1 MKNTTN
7 TLSLKAAATFA
18 LTIALTIVLTA
29 ALTSASPVSAAD
41 KPKQLTSSIVSPKD
55 AHITHYEGGDFHTY
69 FYGDTSLT
77 KGAITGVAV
86 IKPNNEI
93 HPAHQ
98 HPDEEYLMII
108 EGSGTWTLNG
118 KSQPALTGD
127 ILFAAPNDLHG
138 IYNNGDVPL
147 KFVIVRYQAK

>member
-1 MKNTTN
+1 MKNITT
-7 TLSLKAAATFA
+7 TLSLIAVAIFA
-18 LTIALTIVLTA
+18 LTVN
-29 ALTSASPVSAAD
+29 AAD
-41 KPKQLTSSIVSPKD
+41 KPTQLTSAIVSQKD

-69 FYGDTSLT
+69 FYGDTPLT

-98 HPDEEYLMII
+98 HPDEEYLMIL

-118 KSQPALTGD
+118 KSQPAHTGD
-127 ILFAAPNDLHG
+127 ILFAAPNDVHG

-147 KFVIVRYQAK
+147 KFVVVRYQAK

>member
-1 MKNTTN
+1 MKKITT
-7 TLSLKAAATFA
+7 TLSLTAAAIFA
-18 LTIALTIVLTA
+18 LTVALTVALIA
-29 ALTSASPVSAAD
+29 ALPVSAAD
-41 KPKQLTSSIVSPKD
+41 KPTLLTSAIVSQKD

-69 FYGDTSLT
+69 FYGDTPLT

-98 HPDEEYLMII
+98 HPDEEYLMIL

-118 KSQPALTGD
+118 KSQPAHTGD

-147 KFVIVRYQAK
+147 KFVVVRYQAK

>member
-7 TLSLKAAATFA
+7 TLSLTAAAIFA
-18 LTIALTIVLTA
+18 L
-29 ALTSASPVSAAD
+29 PVSAAD
-41 KPKQLTSSIVSPKD
+41 KSTLLTSAIVSQKD

-69 FYGDTSLT
+69 FYGDTPLT

-98 HPDEEYLMII
+98 HPDEEYLMIL

-118 KSQPALTGD
+118 KSQPAHTGD
-127 ILFAAPNDLHG
+127 ILFAAPNDVHG

-147 KFVIVRYQAK
+147 KFVVVRYQAK

>member
-1 MKNTTN
+1 MKNITT
-7 TLSLKAAATFA
+7 TLSLIAVAIFA
-18 LTIALTIVLTA
+18 LTVN
-29 ALTSASPVSAAD
+29 AAD
-41 KPKQLTSSIVSPKD
+41 KPTHLTSAIVSQKD
-55 AHITHYEGGDFHTY
+55 AHITHYEGADFHTY
-69 FYGDTSLT
+69 FYGDTPLT

-98 HPDEEYLMII
+98 HPDEEYLMIL

-118 KSQPALTGD
+118 KSQPAHTGD
-127 ILFAAPNDLHG
+127 ILFAAPNDVHG

-147 KFVIVRYQAK
+147 KFVVVRYQTK

>member
-1 MKNTTN
+1 MKKITT
-7 TLSLKAAATFA
+7 TLSLTAAAIFA
-18 LTIALTIVLTA
+18 L
-29 ALTSASPVSAAD
+29 PVSAAD
-41 KPKQLTSSIVSPKD
+41 KPTLLTSAIVSQKD

-69 FYGDTSLT
+69 FYGDTPLT

-98 HPDEEYLMII
+98 HPDEEYLMIL

-118 KSQPALTGD
+118 KSQPAFTGD

-147 KFVIVRYQAK
+147 KFVVVRYQAK

>member
-7 TLSLKAAATFA
+7 TLSLTAVAIFA
-18 LTIALTIVLTA
+18 LIVALTA
-29 ALTSASPVSAAD
+29 ALPVSSAD
-41 KPKQLTSSIVSPKD
+41 KPKQLTSAIVSQKD

-69 FYGDTSLT
+69 FYGDTPLT

-98 HPDEEYLMII
+98 HPDEEYLMIL

-118 KSQPALTGD
+118 KSQPARTGD

-147 KFVIVRYQAK
+147 KFVVVRYQAK

>member
-7 TLSLKAAATFA
+7 TLSLTAAATFA
-18 LTIALTIVLTA
+18 LTSAIIA
-29 ALTSASPVSAAD
+29 ALPVSAAD
-41 KPKQLTSSIVSPKD
+41 KPKQLTSSIVSQKE

-77 KGAITGVAV
+77 KGAITGVAI

-98 HPDEEYLMII
+98 HPDEEYLMIL

-118 KSQPALTGD
+118 KSQPAHTGD
-127 ILFAAPNDLHG
+127 ILFAAPNDVHG

-147 KFVIVRYQAK
+147 KFVVVRYQAK

>member
-1 MKNTTN
+1 MKKITT
-7 TLSLKAAATFA
+7 TLSLTAAAIFA
-18 LTIALTIVLTA
+18 LPAKTA
-29 ALTSASPVSAAD
+29 DKPTQLTSA
-41 KPKQLTSSIVSPKD
+41 IVSQKD

-69 FYGDTSLT
+69 FYGDTPLT
-77 KGAITGVAV
+77 KVAITGVAV

-98 HPDEEYLMII
+98 HPDEEYLMIL

-127 ILFAAPNDLHG
+127 ILLAAPNDVHG

-147 KFVIVRYQAK
+147 KFVVVRYQAK